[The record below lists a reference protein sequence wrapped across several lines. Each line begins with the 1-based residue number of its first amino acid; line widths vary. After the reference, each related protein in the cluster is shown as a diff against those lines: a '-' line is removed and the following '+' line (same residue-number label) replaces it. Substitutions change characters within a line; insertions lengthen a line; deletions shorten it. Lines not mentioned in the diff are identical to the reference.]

1 MCLAFS
7 FGLLVGD
14 FGGGGR
20 VRTRNTLHIVGAPK
34 SKIWDNAVGG
44 RKMKEKN
51 KKKNM
56 IKCEILEIEN
66 IDIIVFYYFIK
77 C

>member
-1 MCLAFS
+1 MCE
-7 FGLLVGD
+7 
-14 FGGGGR
+14 R
-20 VRTRNTLHIVGAPK
+20 VRTRNTLHEVGAPK

-56 IKCEILEIEN
+56 IKCEILEIVKYDKVK
-66 IDIIVFYYFIK
+66 I
-77 C
+77 

>member
-1 MCLAFS
+1 M
-7 FGLLVGD
+7 
-14 FGGGGR
+14 
-20 VRTRNTLHIVGAPK
+20 GAPK

-56 IKCEILEIEN
+56 IKCEILEIVKYDKVK
-66 IDIIVFYYFIK
+66 I
-77 C
+77 